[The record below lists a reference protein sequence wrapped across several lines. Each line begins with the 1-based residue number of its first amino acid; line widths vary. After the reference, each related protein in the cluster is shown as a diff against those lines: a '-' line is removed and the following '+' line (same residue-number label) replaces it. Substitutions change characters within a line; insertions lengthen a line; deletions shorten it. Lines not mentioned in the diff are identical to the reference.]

1 MTTNSSA
8 EVLSRADSPR
18 AAASTC
24 TMVPVPIP
32 SAATEPARQPCEPL
46 RNMMSR
52 ESGPGIMFNSKPDT
66 INNARSWIPNIHS
79 SLADETHSLW
89 IQPALSLPH
98 NGNSEHKWKA

>member
-1 MTTNSSA
+1 MTANSSA
-8 EVLSRADSPR
+8 EALSTADSPS

-24 TMVPVPIP
+24 TMVPVPMP

-46 RNMMSR
+46 RSMMSR
-52 ESGPGIMFNSKPDT
+52 ESGPGIMFNSRPDT

-89 IQPALSLPH
+89 IQPVLSLPRY
-98 NGNSEHKWKA
+98 GNSEHRQEA